1 MPSSKGAER
10 TFGQLR
16 VEVFDT
22 AAELGRASAQN
33 TAQVIRER
41 VSQQG
46 TARADFQD
54 PKWVRRIE
62 LDDRS
67 RKQQVGEGHFATVD
81 DVPRF
86 AISLTV
92 PALVAPQ
99 AVQAT
104 VPEHRKASAVRAALI
119 GPVSPACPASVL
131 REHPNAVLFL
141 DGESSSLL
149 ESSSRESED

>member
-10 TFGQLR
+10 FGQLR
-16 VEVFDT
+16 VEVFDI

-41 VSQQG
+41 VSLQG
-46 TARADFQD
+46 
-54 PKWVRRIE
+54 
-62 LDDRS
+62 S
-67 RKQQVGEGHFATVD
+67 
-81 DVPRF
+81 
-86 AISLTV
+86 
-92 PALVAPQ
+92 
-99 AVQAT
+99 